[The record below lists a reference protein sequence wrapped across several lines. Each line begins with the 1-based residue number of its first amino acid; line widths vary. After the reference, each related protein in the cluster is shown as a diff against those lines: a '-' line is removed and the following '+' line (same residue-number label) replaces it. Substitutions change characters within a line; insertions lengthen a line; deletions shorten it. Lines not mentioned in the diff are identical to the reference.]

1 MSVLC
6 TTWNVDS
13 RGPSLVQLGMPE
25 VFKAEKA
32 KSESEEIKKLLGES
46 VSGSSFGSCVPRP
59 SRFRFESQQDDET
72 VMLLGRRHFV
82 TNFGWIAMLCFASVV
97 PLVWGEFPF
106 LKALDGNTLVG
117 ITMLWYLG
125 LIFFGIQSF
134 LMWFYNVYIITNERL
149 VDVDFVGLLSKTVN
163 VAQISKIEDVNYTQ
177 KGILANLFNFGD
189 VIIQTASEQRTP
201 DAAGELSSFTF
212 ESVAFPDK
220 VTSVI
225 SQLTEEA
232 EQPWK

>member
-1 MSVLC
+1 MVCLILRR
-6 TTWNVDS
+6 S
-13 RGPSLVQLGMPE
+13 RKRLANLVQLGMPE
-25 VFKAEKA
+25 VFKAGNIKG
-32 KSESEEIKKLLGES
+32 ESEEIKKLLGG
-46 VSGSSFGSCVPRP
+46 VVPGSSFGSCVPRP
-59 SRFRFESQQDDET
+59 NRFRFESQQDDET
-72 VMLLGRRHFV
+72 VLLLGRRHFV
-82 TNFGWIAMLCFASVV
+82 TNFGWIATLCFASVI
-97 PLVWGEFPF
+97 PFVWGEFPF
-106 LKALDGNTLVG
+106 LKALDGNTLVS

-163 VAQISKIEDVNYTQ
+163 VAQISRVEDVNYAQ
-177 KGILANLFNFGD
+177 KGILASFFNYGD

-201 DAAGELSSFTF
+201 DTAGEMSAFTF

-220 VTSVI
+220 VAGII

-232 EQPWK
+232 EKPWK

>member
-1 MSVLC
+1 
-6 TTWNVDS
+6 
-13 RGPSLVQLGMPE
+13 
-25 VFKAEKA
+25 
-32 KSESEEIKKLLGES
+32 
-46 VSGSSFGSCVPRP
+46 
-59 SRFRFESQQDDET
+59 
-72 VMLLGRRHFV
+72 
-82 TNFGWIAMLCFASVV
+82 
-97 PLVWGEFPF
+97 
-106 LKALDGNTLVG
+106 
-117 ITMLWYLG
+117 
-125 LIFFGIQSF
+125 
-134 LMWFYNVYIITNERL
+134 
-149 VDVDFVGLLSKTVN
+149 

-232 EQPWK
+232 EKPWK